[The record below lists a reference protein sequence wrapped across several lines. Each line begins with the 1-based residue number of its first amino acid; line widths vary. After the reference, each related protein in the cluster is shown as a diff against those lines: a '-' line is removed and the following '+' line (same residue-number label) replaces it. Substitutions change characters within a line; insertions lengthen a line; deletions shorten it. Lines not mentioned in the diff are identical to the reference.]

1 MGNYG
6 IFVRKIAVGIL
17 AAAVAAGLSGCADTA
32 SEKAAE
38 GESPENVT
46 VILDYVANTNHT
58 GMYVALDQGYYK
70 EDGMD
75 VSIVEPTEGA
85 TATLIAV
92 GKGDFGISYQEDVT
106 IARTSADPLPVKAVA
121 ALIQHNTSGFV
132 TYGDKDIHSPKDFEG
147 KTYAGWG
154 GPGEEAVLKAVM
166 AKDGGDFSKLDMVI
180 SDGSG
185 FEALKDKVDVMWFF
199 EGWDNIKCRLND
211 FPINYMELRQLDKR
225 LDYYTPVIIA
235 SEDTLKNKPE
245 MTKKFLEA
253 TAKGYRYAIEHP
265 KESAEILHKYA
276 PDYSLEMLT
285 MSQEYLAGKY
295 MEDTK
300 RWGEMKDSVWDN
312 YTDFLVEYG
321 VIEEDIPADQYKDL
335 AADKN
340 LTMDVRSGGTLNL
353 FLNTTEGVMADEK
366 VRQAALAALN
376 CDDILMASYGDADLY
391 KLNAGWCNPD
401 DAQWGTEAGSEYY
414 NQNDVEKAK
423 KLLSESS
430 YNNEKIV
437 LVTTPEYN
445 EMYNATLVVQEQL
458 KAAGFNAEVESYDFS
473 TFMEH
478 RADPKQFSMYITS
491 NSYNMLPIQLSVL
504 DKGWAGL
511 DRPEVTDGIKAIRSA
526 SSNEE
531 AKAAWED
538 LQSFIYEYGA
548 ASVIGHFT
556 NITAMNSKVENYQYL
571 RFPIYWNI
579 TFAE

>member
-1 MGNYG
+1 MGKYG
-6 IFVRKIAVGIL
+6 IFVRKIAAGIL

-58 GMYVALDQGYYK
+58 GLYVALDQGYYK
-70 EDGMD
+70 EAGMD

-106 IARTSADPLPVKAVA
+106 IARTSDDPLPVKAVA

-253 TAKGYRYAIEHP
+253 TAKGYWYAIEHP

-321 VIEEDIPADQYKDL
+321 VIEEDIPADQCYT
-335 AADKN
+335 N
-340 LTMDVRSGGTLNL
+340 E
-353 FLNTTEGVMADEK
+353 FLP
-366 VRQAALAALN
+366 Q
-376 CDDILMASYGDADLY
+376 
-391 KLNAGWCNPD
+391 
-401 DAQWGTEAGSEYY
+401 
-414 NQNDVEKAK
+414 
-423 KLLSESS
+423 
-430 YNNEKIV
+430 
-437 LVTTPEYN
+437 
-445 EMYNATLVVQEQL
+445 
-458 KAAGFNAEVESYDFS
+458 
-473 TFMEH
+473 
-478 RADPKQFSMYITS
+478 
-491 NSYNMLPIQLSVL
+491 
-504 DKGWAGL
+504 
-511 DRPEVTDGIKAIRSA
+511 
-526 SSNEE
+526 
-531 AKAAWED
+531 
-538 LQSFIYEYGA
+538 
-548 ASVIGHFT
+548 
-556 NITAMNSKVENYQYL
+556 
-571 RFPIYWNI
+571 
-579 TFAE
+579 